1 MLFSSQFA
9 LHLENKNFFR
19 RSTSTSNYSL
29 CIHITCFLA
38 GVCFSLFKSVELY
51 YYFDLL
57 ACLFENFRYAS
68 IKRPVKSGWKSTFD
82 IWSKMNLI
90 EIENLTERIIHDDK
104 QILFLQRKWKSLWK
118 SYEKII
124 MEFIQR
130 ARMTLKVYHAFLSN
144 IQFGTWNL
152 IL

>member
-1 MLFSSQFA
+1 MQHLSIKRLEMLFSSQFA

-82 IWSKMNLI
+82 IWSKMNLT

-104 QILFLQRKWKSLWK
+104 QIFFSKKMKIFMEIIWENYYGIYTKSAHDVKSLPRF
-118 SYEKII
+118 S
-124 MEFIQR
+124 
-130 ARMTLKVYHAFLSN
+130 V
-144 IQFGTWNL
+144 
-152 IL
+152 